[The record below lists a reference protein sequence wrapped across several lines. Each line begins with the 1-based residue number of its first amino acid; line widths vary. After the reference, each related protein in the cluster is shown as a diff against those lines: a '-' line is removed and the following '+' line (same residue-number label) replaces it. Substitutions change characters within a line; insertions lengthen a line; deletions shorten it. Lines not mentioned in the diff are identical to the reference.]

1 MEEKEKMALNSQC
14 KEDFER
20 WFLDKYGFEKWSD
33 LKPCFYCLDNS
44 LKYGVYVDFFV
55 GNESKILVEYSL
67 YDRKIRI
74 IDFNN
79 DIEEQIY
86 MYDMIYEFEDSKDLK
101 SDYENWIIKKAN
113 EIYNQN
119 K

>member
-20 WFLDKYGFEKWSD
+20 WFLDKYGFDKWSD
-33 LKPCFYCLDNS
+33 LNPCFYCLDNS

-86 MYDMIYEFEDSKDLK
+86 TYDMIYEFEDSKDLK